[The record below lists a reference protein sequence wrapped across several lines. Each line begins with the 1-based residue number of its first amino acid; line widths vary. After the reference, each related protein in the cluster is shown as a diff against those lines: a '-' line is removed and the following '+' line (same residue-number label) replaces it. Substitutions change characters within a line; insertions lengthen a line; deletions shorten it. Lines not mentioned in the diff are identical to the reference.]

1 MEQELLPH
9 ARDRLFK
16 RLILRLRRHR
26 DHSLVKREQCLADI
40 DVFMELA
47 KLGLVRDEMRFKL
60 LDQFATLGNLV
71 LEVLLVVEDAHLEG
85 LDDLCQAFYEVK
97 LHGFDVGAL
106 VLRLLFTLLLINDGL
121 DGVQKVLL
129 G

>member
-1 MEQELLPH
+1 
-9 ARDRLFK
+9 
-16 RLILRLRRHR
+16 
-26 DHSLVKREQCLADI
+26 
-40 DVFMELA
+40 
-47 KLGLVRDEMRFKL
+47 MRFKL

-121 DGVQKVLL
+121 DGVQQVLL